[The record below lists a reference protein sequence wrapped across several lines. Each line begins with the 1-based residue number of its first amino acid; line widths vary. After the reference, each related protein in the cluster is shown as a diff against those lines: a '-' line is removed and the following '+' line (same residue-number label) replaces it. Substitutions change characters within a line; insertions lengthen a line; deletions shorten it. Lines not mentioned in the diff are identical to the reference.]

1 VKSKKKK
8 LKKKLKAADHHSNQ
22 PQDQDEGMMGD
33 GQAPPLFSAP
43 HSQPGGRGS
52 LGRTREHFQ
61 SERVD
66 QLRHSDLINDYV
78 EPRQTWT
85 TREVAMKVHSSFR
98 VLGLFSHGFL
108 AGFAVWNTVVVYQ
121 LAGEQLSS
129 LRNLLQQYQKLAG
142 PAQSLS
148 YLLLA
153 ISSVSAFD
161 RRLNLARASMALR
174 GFLRL
179 ESAALAFFCGLVLL
193 WSAEQTGPDLHRG
206 SLFSANQTLWPP
218 SSEQQVLRPWMV
230 VNLVVALLVGVAW
243 VVVSTRPNTD
253 YTADFLLT
261 MEVDGLPRADVSLD
275 VQA

>member
-1 VKSKKKK
+1 
-8 LKKKLKAADHHSNQ
+8 
-22 PQDQDEGMMGD
+22 
-33 GQAPPLFSAP
+33 
-43 HSQPGGRGS
+43 
-52 LGRTREHFQ
+52 

-161 RRLNLARASMALR
+161 RRVCVCVRVRVYACACAHPDSACSCRLNLARASMALR

-179 ESAALAFFCGLVLL
+179 ESAALAFFCG
-193 WSAEQTGPDLHRG
+193 QPDLMAPQLRAAGPQALDGRQPGGGAAGGCGLGGGLHTTQHRLH
-206 SLFSANQTLWPP
+206 S
-218 SSEQQVLRPWMV
+218 R
-230 VNLVVALLVGVAW
+230 
-243 VVVSTRPNTD
+243 
-253 YTADFLLT
+253 
-261 MEVDGLPRADVSLD
+261 
-275 VQA
+275 